1 MCTPKTPK
9 YETAT
14 VETPVYA
21 KETPDVE
28 EAPTL
33 AKDKDDKTTTGK
45 ANRRGFRQ
53 LRTDLPDASKNRS
66 GLNIPT

>member
-1 MCTPKTPK
+1 MP
-9 YETAT
+9 EVSQA
-14 VETPVYA
+14 ETPVYA
-21 KETPDVE
+21 KETPGVE

-33 AKDKDDKTTTGK
+33 SEKKDAKSTTGK

-53 LRTDLPDASKNRS
+53 LRTDLPSDTKVKS